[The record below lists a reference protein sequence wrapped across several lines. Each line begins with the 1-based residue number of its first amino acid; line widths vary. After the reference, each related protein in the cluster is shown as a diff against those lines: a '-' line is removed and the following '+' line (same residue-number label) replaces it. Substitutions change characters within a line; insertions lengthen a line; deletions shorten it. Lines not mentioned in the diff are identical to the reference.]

1 MRRYHFYDIITG
13 LNYLMIVGLYLLSA
27 YLILLDEFTTWRV
40 ITRANSVLEFILMFF
55 YLTVIWAVF
64 IVGTLIIISPVLN
77 FAKKYKKKQQ
87 KERMFREKIED
98 AKTALALESKSRILD
113 SFEGMK
119 WVWDD
124 KYSVSEK
131 LRAQVEQTND
141 QLIDWMLT
149 HGECTNKDLEM
160 LYQRCD
166 DRHHEQIAAKIVALP
181 TPTFKLLFW
190 VVNKPHPSH
199 LRLQAIERM
208 AESPTDINTPAL
220 INEVLYWALERK
232 EDDLVSAI
240 LKLLKAVD
248 FNSKQLLG
256 LCKNLSYAF
265 FEGHE
270 QFLEILTESKRK
282 LLARELVMYVEFHG
296 RFWVPRFRDKD
307 GVEFKEEDSL
317 IPMSSIRTLLSEIPL
332 LSGKA
337 LLDTYGNKSD
347 FWRFKEGD

>member
-181 TPTFKLLFW
+181 TPTCELLLL
-190 VVNKPHPSH
+190 VVSNFRSVH
-199 LRLQAIERM
+199 LRLQAIKRM
-208 AESPTDINTPAL
+208 AERPNDINVIRFIWGVENNVP
-220 INEVLYWALERK
+220 NEAVR
-232 EDDLVSAI
+232 SAMI
-240 LKLLKAVD
+240 ELLKTAD
-248 FNSKQLLG
+248 FNSEQLLTCFQVLPDKEEFSE
-256 LCKNLSYAF
+256 LC
-265 FEGHE
+265 
-270 QFLEILTESKRK
+270 LEIKRK
-282 LLARELVMYVEFHG
+282 LLARELVMYVEFSG
-296 RFWVPRFRDKD
+296 SFWVPRFRDKD
-307 GVEFKEEDSL
+307 GVEFEKGSL